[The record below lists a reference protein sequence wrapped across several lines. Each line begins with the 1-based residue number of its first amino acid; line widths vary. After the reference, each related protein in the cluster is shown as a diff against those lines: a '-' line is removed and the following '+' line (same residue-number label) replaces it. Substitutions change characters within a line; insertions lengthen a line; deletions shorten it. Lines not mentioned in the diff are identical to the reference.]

1 MKDEFLSIIMECA
14 ASIVN
19 EKNSE
24 NSLLRDE
31 CGETLY
37 GQVLTQLTNAIANLL
52 SSIWIKEY
60 SEARNNHIIN
70 DSTVESRFSHFRKL
84 STTKKYRKYIF
95 DKYELLEN
103 DVDQYINNYYDM
115 IGEIVQSYKK
125 DKADLE
131 NHFNFIYGK
140 MIAIHSGMGDTHN
153 GKNVCEVEFEN
164 GTLFYKPRACLTDRF
179 FEELLT
185 IVSPQSMENI
195 QFCSGCQECFKTG
208 MYLCSDSMNL
218 IRSDMLASDVI
229 VLVSPVYN
237 NSISGSTKVFLD
249 RISCWTHLF
258 KLAGKYAI
266 LVTVSDRKNM
276 NGAME
281 YLKYIS
287 DFLGLYVVDSVVVE
301 KENLIKDEF
310 ASICKK
316 SVNKLIRVLTADDEL
331 IHVSERQEQC
341 FRSMKKSYKDFQLP
355 TYEKNYWEKHLM
367 RYNSLLDM
375 ILSKRLKF
383 NKHL

>member
-1 MKDEFLSIIMECA
+1 MKVFVFNGSRHRANSVCCMWIDQFMQLLKMSAPESIEFLSH
-14 ASIVN
+14 
-19 EKNSE
+19 
-24 NSLLRDE
+24 
-31 CGETLY
+31 G
-37 GQVLTQLTNAIANLL
+37 
-52 SSIWIKEY
+52 
-60 SEARNNHIIN
+60 
-70 DSTVESRFSHFRKL
+70 
-84 STTKKYRKYIF
+84 
-95 DKYELLEN
+95 
-103 DVDQYINNYYDM
+103 
-115 IGEIVQSYKK
+115 
-125 DKADLE
+125 
-131 NHFNFIYGK
+131 
-140 MIAIHSGMGDTHN
+140 
-153 GKNVCEVEFEN
+153 
-164 GTLFYKPRACLTDRF
+164 
-179 FEELLT
+179 
-185 IVSPQSMENI
+185 MENI

-316 SVNKLIRVLTADDEL
+316 SVNKLIRVLTAADEL

>member
-125 DKADLE
+125 DKADL
-131 NHFNFIYGK
+131 NCTPFVRQYGILFRK
-140 MIAIHSGMGDTHN
+140 WGVF
-153 GKNVCEVEFEN
+153 VCQRDNES
-164 GTLFYKPRACLTDRF
+164 TT
-179 FEELLT
+179 EL
-185 IVSPQSMENI
+185 
-195 QFCSGCQECFKTG
+195 
-208 MYLCSDSMNL
+208 
-218 IRSDMLASDVI
+218 
-229 VLVSPVYN
+229 
-237 NSISGSTKVFLD
+237 
-249 RISCWTHLF
+249 
-258 KLAGKYAI
+258 
-266 LVTVSDRKNM
+266 
-276 NGAME
+276 
-281 YLKYIS
+281 
-287 DFLGLYVVDSVVVE
+287 
-301 KENLIKDEF
+301 
-310 ASICKK
+310 
-316 SVNKLIRVLTADDEL
+316 
-331 IHVSERQEQC
+331 
-341 FRSMKKSYKDFQLP
+341 
-355 TYEKNYWEKHLM
+355 
-367 RYNSLLDM
+367 
-375 ILSKRLKF
+375 KR
-383 NKHL
+383 

>member
-19 EKNSE
+19 EKKSE

-164 GTLFYKPRACLTDRF
+164 GTLFYKP
-179 FEELLT
+179 
-185 IVSPQSMENI
+185 
-195 QFCSGCQECFKTG
+195 
-208 MYLCSDSMNL
+208 
-218 IRSDMLASDVI
+218 
-229 VLVSPVYN
+229 
-237 NSISGSTKVFLD
+237 
-249 RISCWTHLF
+249 
-258 KLAGKYAI
+258 
-266 LVTVSDRKNM
+266 
-276 NGAME
+276 
-281 YLKYIS
+281 
-287 DFLGLYVVDSVVVE
+287 
-301 KENLIKDEF
+301 
-310 ASICKK
+310 
-316 SVNKLIRVLTADDEL
+316 
-331 IHVSERQEQC
+331 
-341 FRSMKKSYKDFQLP
+341 
-355 TYEKNYWEKHLM
+355 
-367 RYNSLLDM
+367 
-375 ILSKRLKF
+375 
-383 NKHL
+383 

>member
-185 IVSPQSMENI
+185 IVSPQSIENNQTDFWGDTTHSWHRPI
-195 QFCSGCQECFKTG
+195 IYQMANNISAVKNYYYRAGVYLAV
-208 MYLCSDSMNL
+208 MYLCSSTDMHSENVVCCMDSPR
-218 IRSDMLASDVI
+218 IIDCETV
-229 VLVSPVYN
+229 VS
-237 NSISGSTKVFLD
+237 
-249 RISCWTHLF
+249 
-258 KLAGKYAI
+258 A
-266 LVTVSDRKNM
+266 RK
-276 NGAME
+276 
-281 YLKYIS
+281 
-287 DFLGLYVVDSVVVE
+287 
-301 KENLIKDEF
+301 
-310 ASICKK
+310 
-316 SVNKLIRVLTADDEL
+316 T
-331 IHVSERQEQC
+331 
-341 FRSMKKSYKDFQLP
+341 
-355 TYEKNYWEKHLM
+355 
-367 RYNSLLDM
+367 
-375 ILSKRLKF
+375 
-383 NKHL
+383 